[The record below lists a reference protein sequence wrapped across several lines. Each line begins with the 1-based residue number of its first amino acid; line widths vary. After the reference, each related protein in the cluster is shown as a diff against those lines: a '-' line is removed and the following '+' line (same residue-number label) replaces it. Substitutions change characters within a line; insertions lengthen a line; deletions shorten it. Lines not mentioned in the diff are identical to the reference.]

1 MGFINNY
8 KDNFLPTNHP
18 WDDTK
23 QEYTVPQKKRRSLS
37 DLDYSVLHDM
47 LDEMSATYKS
57 MPMCKDKMRLKE
69 KMMSCIQEIKKR
81 DDMEEATRKER
92 DDNFEHTPP
101 VSAPS
106 PVKMSSPSPMGINPN
121 PIQPVSTPPFMDADD
136 MDMGDDDLDMFEVD
150 DDLDISID
158 NDDLLDDDLLDDD
171 TPEELPK
178 PNNDTTNLLIA
189 GLIVICVLTIMKK

>member
-18 WDDTK
+18 WDDETQK
-23 QEYTVPQKKRRSLS
+23 YTVPNQKRRSLS

-47 LDEMSATYKS
+47 LEEMSATYKS

-69 KMMSCIQEIKKR
+69 KMMACIQEIKKR
-81 DDMEEATRKER
+81 DEMEEATRKER
-92 DDNFEHTPP
+92 DDNFEQTPP
-101 VSAPS
+101 PASN
-106 PVKMSSPSPMGINPN
+106 PVPMGVNPT